1 MAKFTLRNAEITQD
15 GELVRVLFV
24 AGLAAG
30 DQPCDRLADLGFM
43 DYLPQANA
51 GQKATLDGQ
60 TLRVVGVQCED
71 WTEPLPWIDPPS
83 TGGSI
88 PAGSYFFL
96 IAFVNAAGNEIGIC
110 PPIYGNSNE
119 TGELGVDIPANG
131 AVQFH
136 WRTPPTGT
144 VTVRLYAGTQ
154 KPTLDNLRQIAE
166 WPEIG
171 LPYLL
176 KDYTSDDS
184 KPFRRQSVGLWVTL
198 KRSTNHVTLGEQ
210 PRLVMPAGLVQD
222 EHGNGTAAVITYPT
236 NYSLVN
242 VSRKIDGDAWQYAAT
257 YYLSSNHG
265 DDSNDGSQGKPW
277 KTLGKLFRTVPT
289 QANIRVRFLCGDV
302 FPFESWT
309 TAYYGSQGKPTV
321 YDSYWNKDYGDD
333 PKSQPVLMGDTS
345 NAPDPNGLRNWFR
358 QGDSRT
364 GRLADAPFQYFLD
377 LKFQGPIGDSCK
389 GPVWPAGGPQD
400 HVVLANCLFDNVQ
413 LIGSYGSAQKL
424 APIKN
429 ALYQVTVQ
437 NVHASPSNPAHAQG
451 LFVAH
456 CGDFLIS
463 HCVFDQCGWRYD
475 GTEPTPKDNDVF
487 CHGVYLAQMTRQTLI
502 NEGRYRNNGL
512 SGVQQRGGGVCV
524 EAAFVG
530 NVSGYSAH
538 DTHMLCG
545 AIFEG
550 NGTYNHI
557 ASPAPSWGP
566 MAIHDGNH
574 TAKIGGFDQTRRV
587 CVNYDGLHS
596 FHHNSEGT
604 YVPDIIAVRNERSND
619 GGDLSIGNQLP
630 VRYLAVT
637 DNRINNQ
644 AKDYQGNPLR
654 NVSLKPVIVG
664 HATKITWDRNTYT
677 ATGAKDAYF
686 WSALIT
692 GSFANWQAY
701 ANFDAQGVE
710 LAPGQPDPTP
720 APIPTPVP
728 PTPTPQP
735 TPVPI
740 PPVPAPLPPIVFDPL
755 IAYLRSTI
763 AASEKLLADM
773 GAK

>member
-1 MAKFTLRNAEITQD
+1 MPKFNLRRAEITQD

-30 DQPCDRLADLGFM
+30 DQPCDRLADLGFV

-51 GQKATLDGQ
+51 GLKATLDGQ
-60 TLRVVGVQCED
+60 PLRVVGVQCED
-71 WTEPLPWIDPPS
+71 WTEPLPWIDPPT

-96 IAFVNAAGNEIGIC
+96 IAFVDAAGNEIGVC

-131 AVQFH
+131 AIKFF
-136 WRTPPTGT
+136 WRTSPAGT
-144 VTVRLYAGTQ
+144 VKVRLYAGTQ
-154 KPTLDNLRQIAE
+154 KTTLGNLRQIAE
-166 WPEIG
+166 WTEIG

-176 KDYTSDDS
+176 KSYTPDDS
-184 KPFRRQSVGLWVTL
+184 KPFKRQSVGLWVTL
-198 KRSTNHVTLGEQ
+198 KRTTNSVTLGEL

-222 EHGNGTAAVITYPT
+222 EHGNGTPPVITYPT

-242 VSRKIDGDAWQYAAT
+242 VSRTIDGDAWQYAAT
-257 YYLSSNHG
+257 YCLSSSHG
-265 DDSNDGSQGKPW
+265 DDANDGSQGKPW
-277 KTLGKLFRTVPT
+277 KTLSKLFRTVPT
-289 QANIRVRFLCGDV
+289 QANIRVRFLRGDV

-309 TAYYGSQGKPTV
+309 TAYYGSLGKPTV
-321 YDSYWNKDYGDD
+321 YDSYWNADYGVD

-345 NAPDPNGLRNWFR
+345 NDPDPNGLRNWFR

-377 LKFQGPIGDSCK
+377 LTFQGPIGDSCK

-437 NVHASPSNPAHAQG
+437 NVHTSPSNPAHVQG
-451 LFVAH
+451 LFIAH

-502 NEGRYRNNGL
+502 NEGRFRNNGL

-524 EAAFVG
+524 DAVFDG

-545 AIFEG
+545 AIFQG
-550 NGTYNHI
+550 QGTYNHI
-557 ASPAPSWGP
+557 VSPAPSWGP
-566 MAIHDGNH
+566 VTIHDFNH
-574 TAKIGGFDQTRRV
+574 TGTIGGFNEKRQV

-596 FHHNSEGT
+596 FHHNSEGA
-604 YVPDIIAVRNERSND
+604 YVPDAIAVRKERSDN

-637 DNRINNQ
+637 DNRVNNQ
-644 AKDYQGNPLR
+644 AKDYRGNPLR
-654 NVSLKPVIVG
+654 NVSLKPVSVG
-664 HATKITWDRNTYT
+664 HATKITWDRNIYT
-677 ATGAKDAYF
+677 ATVAKDAYV
-686 WSALIT
+686 WCALTT
-692 GSFANWQAY
+692 GSFATWQAY
-701 ANFDAQGVE
+701 AGLDAHSVE

-728 PTPTPQP
+728 PTPEPLPPTPQ
-735 TPVPI
+735 
-740 PPVPAPLPPIVFDPL
+740 PLPPIAFEPL

-763 AASEKLLADM
+763 KAAQTLLTAL